1 MYLQILIKPSDQLF
15 QLVLWRDNPS
25 EDISTYKLT
34 RVTFGVN
41 SSPYLAIRTL
51 HQLAEDEGKDFPE
64 AANVL
69 RTQTYVDD
77 IVTGADTVDEAKNL
91 QNQLIQ
97 LLNRGHFEL
106 RKWTSNSPELLQS
119 LPDTHKDSPVFL
131 ENTPDP
137 HFSILS
143 LHWSPDSDNFSFHL
157 NLPPK
162 TLTKRH
168 VLSLVAKIYD
178 PCGFLSPSIPA
189 LADIQIPRALKISP
203 NSSVELHGFSDASER
218 FSAVVYVRCSQPN
231 GEVTTRMVLSKT
243 RVAPLK
249 KVTLPRLELCAAHLL
264 AQLVNFCCSS
274 FKPLISLNQC
284 YLWCDSSVTLK
295 WLQTPSY
302 RLKTFVANRVAQT
315 QELVPYHCWLY
326 IPSKENPADCA
337 SRGILATELVSHPL
351 WWSGPSWLSLPPSNW
366 PDVTFSPTDI
376 STLDEV
382 KHTPLAVLV
391 STTTESTLTNL
402 LIKYSSWERL
412 LRIFAYV
419 LRFIH
424 YCKGSEKRQGFISTQ
439 ELKDTKY
446 HIFKLVQKEVFT
458 EEINCLKRK
467 SFCSTRL
474 QRLSPFI
481 DSFGLLRVGGRLS
494 RTSLPEDARHPII
507 LPKKHHVVNLLIDH
521 YHIYNLHSGPQLT
534 QALLYKHVW
543 ILSARCA
550 IRSRIHKCVRC
561 FKVKPRNVCP
571 LMADLPQSRVTPARP
586 FLHTG
591 IDYAGPFTV
600 KIFNLKAVR
609 HIKSYF
615 CTFICLVTKAV
626 HLEVVTDLTT
636 ESFIAAMTRFVSRR
650 GHSSDIYSDCGS
662 NFIGAD
668 STLRKIV
675 EKSLYC
681 QDSKRKIQRF
691 SSLKGIDFHFNPP
704 AAPHQ
709 GGLWE
714 SSVKNVKHHLRRWT
728 RKSKNLEVGDLVLVH
743 MDSPPLSWPLARITA
758 VHPGADGVVRV
769 IDLKTSSG
777 NLRRSAHKVFPLPT
791 VDS

>member
-137 HFSILS
+137 HFSILG

-178 PCGFLSPSIPA
+178 PCGFLSPCTMTAKCFIQLLWTTGLQWDEPLTPELSAIWSNFISAIPA

-218 FSAVVYVRCSQPN
+218 GFSAVVYVRCSQPN

-284 YLWCDSSVTLK
+284 YLWCDSSVTLT

-315 QELVPYHCWLY
+315 QELVPYHCWRY

-337 SRGILATELVSHPL
+337 SRCILATELVSHPL

-366 PDVTFSPTDI
+366 PDVTFSPTD
-376 STLDEV
+376 L
-382 KHTPLAVLV
+382 
-391 STTTESTLTNL
+391 N
-402 LIKYSSWERL
+402 
-412 LRIFAYV
+412 
-419 LRFIH
+419 
-424 YCKGSEKRQGFISTQ
+424 
-439 ELKDTKY
+439 
-446 HIFKLVQKEVFT
+446 
-458 EEINCLKRK
+458 
-467 SFCSTRL
+467 
-474 QRLSPFI
+474 
-481 DSFGLLRVGGRLS
+481 
-494 RTSLPEDARHPII
+494 
-507 LPKKHHVVNLLIDH
+507 
-521 YHIYNLHSGPQLT
+521 
-534 QALLYKHVW
+534 
-543 ILSARCA
+543 
-550 IRSRIHKCVRC
+550 IR
-561 FKVKPRNVCP
+561 
-571 LMADLPQSRVTPARP
+571 
-586 FLHTG
+586 
-591 IDYAGPFTV
+591 
-600 KIFNLKAVR
+600 
-609 HIKSYF
+609 
-615 CTFICLVTKAV
+615 
-626 HLEVVTDLTT
+626 
-636 ESFIAAMTRFVSRR
+636 
-650 GHSSDIYSDCGS
+650 
-662 NFIGAD
+662 
-668 STLRKIV
+668 
-675 EKSLYC
+675 
-681 QDSKRKIQRF
+681 
-691 SSLKGIDFHFNPP
+691 
-704 AAPHQ
+704 
-709 GGLWE
+709 
-714 SSVKNVKHHLRRWT
+714 
-728 RKSKNLEVGDLVLVH
+728 
-743 MDSPPLSWPLARITA
+743 
-758 VHPGADGVVRV
+758 
-769 IDLKTSSG
+769 
-777 NLRRSAHKVFPLPT
+777 
-791 VDS
+791 